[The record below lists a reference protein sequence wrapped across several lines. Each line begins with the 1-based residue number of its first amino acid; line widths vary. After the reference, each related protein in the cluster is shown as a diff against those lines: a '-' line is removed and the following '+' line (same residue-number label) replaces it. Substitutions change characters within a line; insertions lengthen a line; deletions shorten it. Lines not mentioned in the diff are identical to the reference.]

1 MDDSNPDTNMDR
13 LVEMIEAHAHDDA
26 ISSEQEVLLVE
37 YGGRRYGRFV
47 AVDGGPETVTAP
59 VVHIDIDLDE
69 NDYAGPVAD
78 PIVGFVEYDDM
89 PGGLA

>member
-1 MDDSNPDTNMDR
+1 MDDSSPTPNLDR

-26 ISSEQEVLLVE
+26 ISSQQEVLLE
-37 YGGRRYGRFV
+37 TYGGRRYGRFV
-47 AVDGGPETVTAP
+47 AVDGGPESAP

-69 NDYAGPVAD
+69 NDHVGPSAD
-78 PIVGFVEYDDM
+78 PIIGFVEYDDM